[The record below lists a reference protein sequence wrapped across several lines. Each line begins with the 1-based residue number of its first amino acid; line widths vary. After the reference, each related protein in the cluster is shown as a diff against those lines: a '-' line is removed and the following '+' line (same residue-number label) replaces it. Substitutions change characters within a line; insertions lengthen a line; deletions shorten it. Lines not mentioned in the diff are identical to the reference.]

1 MLRSLIASCVFLVS
15 IASATLAQSNASPLR
30 GASVLVAAIH
40 MARSCS
46 GVELAGYSDE
56 DAFIQGASK
65 TLRKQGFRRQAV
77 LKQVYYTRTEDLM
90 AASNQLLAGVG
101 TSLEDKRSLC
111 AHANKVANK
120 RDLVGQ
126 FLSKE

>member
-1 MLRSLIASCVFLVS
+1 MFRPLIASCVLLV
-15 IASATLAQSNASPLR
+15 IASAALAQSNASPLR
-30 GASVLVAAIH
+30 GASVLVAAIQ

-65 TLRKQGFRRQAV
+65 TLKKQGYRRQAV

-90 AASNQLLAGVG
+90 TASNQLLSGVG
-101 TSLEDKRSLC
+101 VSLDDKRSLC
-111 AHANKVANK
+111 AHAEKVASK
-120 RDLVGQ
+120 QDLIGQ
-126 FLSKE
+126 FLSKQ